1 MTELTYRY
9 VALTDTGLRRTA
21 NQDSGFASK
30 RLLVL
35 ADGMG
40 GAAAGDLASSEA
52 MHVIRKLD
60 GDLEGDPL
68 EALAGAVLRAND
80 RLGELIQEDPA
91 VEGMGTTLDALLWDG
106 SVFAM
111 AHVGD
116 SRTYRLRDGQ
126 LTQLSADHTFV
137 QSLVDE
143 GRISIDEARHH
154 PHRSLILRALLG
166 RDDNDP
172 DITVVEPELGDRYLL
187 CSDGLSDMVDD
198 DVIEAT
204 LGLETIDLAATEL
217 IRLALEGGGYDNVT
231 VVIAEMV
238 DAKAPADETL
248 SSANGQPQL
257 VGAAAG
263 QARPRNSPEIEDASV
278 GLPPKTLDPEEIRY
292 MPRPPAGRRWLKWTV
307 AILIVLAILAGIGKV
322 AYDWTQKQYFVASSN
337 GKVAIFRGVN
347 AEIPGLTLEHID
359 TVTAIEISSLPDFRA
374 KQVRAGIEAS
384 SKKDAQEIVNNLHQ
398 FLPTPKPTK
407 KPTKEPTKKPSST
420 ATTKTNFH
428 TSPQSDT
435 AEPL

>member
-21 NQDSGFASK
+21 NQDSGFASP
-30 RLLVL
+30 RLLVI

-40 GAAAGDLASSEA
+40 GAAAGDLASSET
-52 MHVIRKLD
+52 MHAVRRLD
-60 GDLEGDPL
+60 GELHGDPL

-80 RLGELIQEDPA
+80 RLGELIEEDPA

-106 SVFAM
+106 EKFAM
-111 AHVGD
+111 AHIGD
-116 SRTYRLRDGQ
+116 SRAYRLRDGV
-126 LTQLSADHTFV
+126 LTQISDDHTFV

-172 DITVVEPELGDRYLL
+172 DMSIVEPQLGDRYLL

-198 DVIEAT
+198 DVIAT
-204 LGLETIDLAATEL
+204 ALGAETIDLAATEL

-238 DAKAPADETL
+238 DASAPVDETL

-257 VGAAAG
+257 VGAAAE
-263 QARPRNSPEIEDASV
+263 QPRPRTEAAIAADSATEA
-278 GLPPKTLDPEEIRY
+278 GALPLDPEEARY
-292 MPRPPAGRRWLKWTV
+292 MPRAPGRRRWIKWV
-307 AILIVLAILAGIGKV
+307 IGLLVLAGILAGAGKV
-322 AYDWTQKQYFVASSN
+322 TYDWTQKQYFVASSN
-337 GKVAIFRGVN
+337 GKVTIFRGVN
-347 AEIPGLTLEHID
+347 ANVPGLTLQHID
-359 TVTAIEISSLPDFRA
+359 TVTTIETSTLPDFRA
-374 KQVRAGIEAS
+374 NQVRAGIEAS
-384 SKKDAQEIVNNLHQ
+384 SKKDAQEIVANLHQ
-398 FLPTPKPTK
+398 FVTPKPTPTPTKPTPTK
-407 KPTKEPTKKPSST
+407 KPTTKKTVDTQAVSP
-420 ATTKTNFH
+420 AT
-428 TSPQSDT
+428 
-435 AEPL
+435 LVRL